1 MTVVRERARLVC
13 PQPPTAAR
21 LRLLKLAPIAPHTR
35 VIGIDALTI
44 GMLGKGGGGMLMVNR
59 YNL

>member
-21 LRLLKLAPIAPHTR
+21 LRLLKLAPIAPRTR

-44 GMLGKGGGGMLMVNR
+44 GMLGGMLMVNR
-59 YNL
+59 YDL